1 MKIILLKGLPSSG
14 KSSWA
19 KEMSEKGNF
28 LVVSRDEIRK
38 MLGGYKPS
46 REKEALRIRNRLIE
60 EAIKMRK
67 NVIVDDTNLNP
78 KHEQHIRKMA
88 RDLGCKFE
96 VNDSFLKI
104 SPEECIR
111 RDLHRGDK
119 AVGADSI
126 WQMYYKWLCP
136 EPIKK
141 LEKEK
146 KKPRAVICDI
156 DGTLSHNVRGRS
168 YYDMTRVDEDTVD
181 PFMSCVMDAL
191 YNYGIERDGNPYPS
205 IILISGRSESGRE
218 KTERWLSD
226 NMIAYDKLFLRAD
239 GDKRPDDIVK
249 EEIYRD
255 KIEIDYAILGVFDDR
270 PSCVRMWQRLGL
282 RVANMGSWGE
292 NY

>member
-1 MKIILLKGLPSSG
+1 
-14 KSSWA
+14 
-19 KEMSEKGNF
+19 
-28 LVVSRDEIRK
+28 

-60 EAIKMRK
+60 EAIRMRK

-96 VNDSFLKI
+96 INDSFLKI
-104 SPEECIR
+104 PPEECIR

-119 AVGADSI
+119 SVGADSI

-181 PFMSCVMDAL
+181 PFMSCVIDAL

-218 KTERWLSD
+218 KTEKWLSD

-282 RVANMGSWGE
+282 RVANMGLWGE